1 MKNNLSWPSALGAV
15 VFIAAAIAYFALRP
29 GLQNSPVQSRPGTN
43 VPTTPVALKW
53 GGPKNISM
61 LPVIAENQGLF
72 TKHQVAATYVDIQ
85 TGKKA
90 MDALRT
96 GDIDLGVLV
105 DSNLAFAGYE
115 QADDLRVLACIMTKL
130 DDALLVSKD
139 GFEKPSDLAEQIIG
153 VTLGTT
159 THAYLVQWLE
169 ANGMKPSAVK
179 LQNMP
184 PPAIQ
189 AALLN
194 GSLKAGCLWQ
204 PFRYNVLA
212 AKPGSFTE
220 LKDTKVYTS
229 YVLLVCTKR
238 YLDASGSATTVANF
252 IKALVEAEAHVTR
265 NQESSQGVIAGRLGI
280 PADVIKTIWPEYD
293 LRVFLNGDVLALL
306 GREGKWISESVAEH
320 MNKAVPDY
328 RPLMHPQILRSVDTV
343 RVQGL

>member
-1 MKNNLSWPSALGAV
+1 M
-15 VFIAAAIAYFALRP
+15 AAALIAIACFAFFLTKRP
-29 GLQNSPVQSRPGTN
+29 APSSASQHQSAAPLSAPVS
-43 VPTTPVALKW
+43 VKW

-61 LPVIAENQGLF
+61 LPLTAENQGLF
-72 TKHQVAATYVDIQ
+72 SKHELVATYVDIQ

-115 QADDLRVLACIMTKL
+115 QADDLRVLACIMTKR
-130 DDALLVSKD
+130 DDALLVAKN
-139 GFEKPSDLAEQIIG
+139 GFEKPSDLSGQTIG

-159 THAYLVQWLE
+159 THAYLVQWLQ

-204 PFRYNVLA
+204 PFRFNVVA
-212 AKPGSFTE
+212 AKPGEFTE
-220 LKDTKVYTS
+220 LKDSKVYTS

-238 YLDASGSATTVANF
+238 YLDAPNASATIANF
-252 IKALVEAEAHVTR
+252 IKALVDAETHLAR
-265 NQESSQGVIAGRLGI
+265 NLEPSQGMIAEKLGI
-280 PADVIKTIWPEYD
+280 PSAVMKQIWPEYD
-293 LRVFLNGDVLALL
+293 LRVFLNNDVLALL

-328 RPLMHPQILRSVDTV
+328 RPFLHPQILRSVDAS
-343 RVQGL
+343 RVQDL

>member
-1 MKNNLSWPSALGAV
+1 MNKNLKWPVALGV
-15 VFIAAAIAYFALRP
+15 VALVAAAGIYFASKP
-29 GLQNSPVQSRPGTN
+29 GPQESPRQSRPATN
-43 VPTTPVALKW
+43 ALATPVTVKW

-61 LPVIAENQGLF
+61 LPLTAENQGLF
-72 TKHQVAATYVDIQ
+72 TKHQLVATYVDIQ

-115 QADDLRVLACIMTKL
+115 QADDLRVLACIMTKR
-130 DDALLVSKD
+130 DDALLVAKD
-139 GFEKPSDLAEQIIG
+139 GFEKPSDLAGQTIG

-169 ANGMKPSAVK
+169 ANGMKPSAVN

-204 PFRYNVLA
+204 PFRFNVLA
-212 AKPGSFTE
+212 AKPDGFTE
-220 LKDTKVYTS
+220 LKDSKVYTS

-238 YLDASGSATTVANF
+238 YLDAPGASATIANF
-252 IKALVEAEAHVTR
+252 IKALVEAEAHVAQ
-265 NQESSQGVIAGRLGI
+265 NQESSQGVIAEKLGI
-280 PADVIKTIWPEYD
+280 PTAVMKTIWPEYD
-293 LRVFLNGDVLALL
+293 LRVFLNNDVLALL
-306 GREGKWISESVAEH
+306 GREGKWISESVAEY

-328 RPLMHPQILRSVDTV
+328 HSFLHPQILQSVDAG